1 MMPRKI
7 QVLDS
12 FQITH
17 KGEPITILVTE
28 SFSDSEITKT
38 IQSNIGQHTEFQI
51 EYLTQCFS
59 ERSNGVIVFWG
70 DEDFTQITEFDFI

>member
-1 MMPRKI
+1 MMLRKI

-38 IQSNIGQHTEFQI
+38 IHSNVGQHTRFRI
-51 EYLTQCFS
+51 EHLTQCFS
-59 ERSNGVIVFWG
+59 EQSNGAIGFFG
-70 DEDFTQITEFDFI
+70 DEDFSQITEFEFI

>member
-1 MMPRKI
+1 MMPHKI

-51 EYLTQCFS
+51 GYLTQCFL
-59 ERSNGVIVFWG
+59 ERSNGVIGFWG